1 MKSSTVANNNGG
13 GGDSPVNY
21 ELIDPGEG
29 QISIIHILEGQFRGV
44 KFRIGKVSWEWS
56 DDIPRLIFT
65 TDILKK
71 PLRLLFNDLKK
82 NDLFTEVSGHILLD
96 LMQKNAQEYNK
107 ILVG

>member
-1 MKSSTVANNNGG
+1 MLSKQANNNGG

-21 ELIDPGEG
+21 ELIDPGED

>member
-1 MKSSTVANNNGG
+1 MLSKQANNNGG
-13 GGDSPVNY
+13 GGGSPVNY